1 VIVAL
6 LWHWKIL
13 PLFIKGVGRV
23 LSKILGI
30 KGPIATAGA
39 ASLFLGMVETPL
51 VIRAYLNAMTKTE
64 LFSVM
69 TLGMSTIAGSVLVLY
84 SSILGGVTDAAIGQ
98 IIAASIMNIVGAF
111 YISQIFFPELTQV
124 HRREPAIL
132 SLSYDS
138 TMDALTKG
146 TRDGVNLA
154 VNVGAMVLVLVSLVA
169 LVNGI
174 LGNFEIFGAQ
184 ITLQRLLGWFFSPI
198 AWLIGI
204 PWPEAGIAGSLLGTK
219 LVLNELVAYIQLSEV
234 SPLLSEHSRVVMVF
248 ALCGFANFGSLGIL
262 LGGLYFLIPERQDE
276 VVVMAPKSIASGTMV
291 TLMTGSIVSLVISF

>member
-1 VIVAL
+1 
-6 LWHWKIL
+6 
-13 PLFIKGVGRV
+13 
-23 LSKILGI
+23 
-30 KGPIATAGA
+30 
-39 ASLFLGMVETPL
+39 
-51 VIRAYLNAMTKTE
+51 
-64 LFSVM
+64 M
-69 TLGMSTIAGSVLVLY
+69 TLRAWVQV
-84 SSILGGVTDAAIGQ
+84 DAALKQ
-98 IIAASIMNIVGAF
+98 VAVEVRYQGAN
-111 YISQIFFPELTQV
+111 V
-124 HRREPAIL
+124 ARRVWTLLFWHIL
-132 SLSYDS
+132 
-138 TMDALTKG
+138 
-146 TRDGVNLA
+146 LA
-154 VNVGAMVLVLVSLVA
+154 VLDILFHTHREANIVA

-234 SPLLSEHSRVVMVF
+234 SPLLSENSRVVMVF